1 MKKSSIYRT
10 AVKLQPLFGNKDRD
24 KPFYIVF
31 NESFDSYKQY
41 FQHYSNEAFFYL
53 FFYSYLIWKKEDI
66 LSFEEINSLMENIT
80 LVSYFYTNYEAVD
93 VECDECD
100 GDGSLECYNCEK
112 GKVDCADCDGTGEI
126 DGEPCSTCQGGET
139 VECEICDGQGDVVCE
154 ECGGS
159 GMVDSDEEIYVE
171 GYLSFLTNKNDL
183 ENFENAQEKQEK
195 LPENLFENSDETIS
209 WFTFLIPISVST
221 VYEESENFPNKIYLD
236 PEYAGKLLKEVI
248 FNNGRNLETYLDYE
262 F

>member
-1 MKKSSIYRT
+1 M
-10 AVKLQPLFGNKDRD
+10 
-24 KPFYIVF
+24 
-31 NESFDSYKQY
+31 
-41 FQHYSNEAFFYL
+41 
-53 FFYSYLIWKKEDI
+53 
-66 LSFEEINSLMENIT
+66 
-80 LVSYFYTNYEAVD
+80 
-93 VECDECD
+93 
-100 GDGSLECYNCEK
+100 
-112 GKVDCADCDGTGEI
+112 
-126 DGEPCSTCQGGET
+126 
-139 VECEICDGQGDVVCE
+139 VCE

-159 GMVDSDEEIYVE
+159 GVVDSDEEIYVE